1 MNHPAAS
8 AADERATVLRYYELA
23 KQQEWQSGDLPWRE
37 IPPIPDAGGSPER
50 RARRRSLW
58 RSVITQQLQA
68 DLLAVEM
75 AGQLLG
81 LAPHPEAKLY
91 YSTMVQDEGRHVE
104 AWLHLAEAAGGTSD
118 HDPHL
123 DRLADFQLNLGSIE
137 EKVFGMQVIFERLVI
152 PRFRV
157 IARSARGTVL
167 ADLCSRL
174 TVDDGIHHAAGVAYE
189 RLLLDSAP
197 RRTRQKLAAGL
208 NHILPVLVDH
218 LLWRPRERARVGS
231 AMSTRDR
238 VRARAD
244 IEHGI
249 RIAASL
255 GIDVSDIDIP
265 LG

>member
-1 MNHPAAS
+1 MNHLATPVV
-8 AADERATVLRYYELA
+8 EEHATVLRFYELA
-23 KQQEWQSGDLPWRE
+23 KQQEWQADDLSWTE
-37 IPPIPDAGGSPER
+37 LPPIPETGGSPER

-68 DLLAVEM
+68 DLFAVEM
-75 AGQLLG
+75 AGQLLA

-91 YSTMVQDEGRHVE
+91 YSSMVQDEGRHVE
-104 AWLHLAEAAGGTSD
+104 AWLRLAEAAGGTSD
-118 HDPHL
+118 RDPHL
-123 DRLADFQLNLGSIE
+123 DRLAEFQLNLESIE

-174 TVDDGIHHAAGVAYE
+174 TVDDGIHHGAGVAYE

-197 RRTRQKLAAGL
+197 SRTRQKLAKGL
-208 NHILPVLVDH
+208 NQILPVLVDH
-218 LLWRPRERARVGS
+218 LLWRPPERARIGS
-231 AMSTRDR
+231 AMSDRDR

-244 IEHGI
+244 IEQSI

-255 GIDVSDIDIP
+255 GIDVSDIHIP